1 MKKSKFYKSIL
12 DRIDKAQRIIVKEE
26 AKYEGLR
33 DLTNNEFISQS
44 SAHVYEALGHAYEIT
59 LNIVSDIES
68 IINNYKKPASISDIK
83 RKLSYVTDE
92 LIYISNYCDGWA
104 QISMNTCIYS
114 NMNRT
119 AGRLDDC
126 LAILV
131 DINNRLK

>member
-68 IINNYKKPASISDIK
+68 IINNYKKPASISDRK
-83 RKLSYVTDE
+83 R
-92 LIYISNYCDGWA
+92 
-104 QISMNTCIYS
+104 
-114 NMNRT
+114 
-119 AGRLDDC
+119 
-126 LAILV
+126 
-131 DINNRLK
+131 